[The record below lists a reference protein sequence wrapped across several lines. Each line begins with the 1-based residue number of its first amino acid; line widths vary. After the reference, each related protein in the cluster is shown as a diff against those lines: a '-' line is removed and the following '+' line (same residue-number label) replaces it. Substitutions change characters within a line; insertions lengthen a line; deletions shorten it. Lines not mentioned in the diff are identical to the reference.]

1 MINVITVSQ
10 TLKKGLSIKYVMNS
24 KGADKG
30 LNEGPNFGNLL
41 KYKPWPFK
49 HLFSTSNFTS
59 TILNCFDLEHGDF
72 KAKQLK
78 STKVWIL

>member
-41 KYKPWPFK
+41 KYKP
-49 HLFSTSNFTS
+49 
-59 TILNCFDLEHGDF
+59 
-72 KAKQLK
+72 
-78 STKVWIL
+78 